1 MKFSQWSLRSK
12 MVMATL
18 ALLTAICFIVGLVCF
33 ASMSV
38 VLNGRLKETLLN
50 TSRQVTT
57 YVASGNTNPATY
69 PGVGYGTL
77 IAQVKGGVL
86 LTQPTLVSNVVGSKN
101 VEASDISTIASVEPT
116 DGQVDKHL
124 SFGDYRFIAVPLS
137 DGTTVITGIPTDDVN
152 DPLATLISTII
163 LVSASGLLAMG
174 LVGTVIIRRAMA
186 PLNQLSAVA
195 TRVSQLPLNE
205 GEVTLAERVP
215 SSAANHNTEV
225 GAVGLALNRMLDNV
239 AQALQARQRSETKV
253 RQFVADASHELRTP
267 LTAIRG
273 YTEMLRMT
281 EDLSPSGEKSLSRV
295 ESQSK
300 RMGAMVE
307 DLLTLARLDEGKPL
321 ELADTEM
328 TQLVLETVNDMKVA
342 IGDHRWQLDLP
353 SDPFIIKADAGAIR
367 QVLLNLLS
375 NAAKH
380 TDAGTVVVTSL
391 RNVENNMLRLSV
403 RDSGPGIAP
412 EFQADIFDRFS
423 RADVA
428 RSGHD
433 GTTGLGLSIVHAIV
447 QAHGGKITLKSEPG
461 HTEFMVDLPRGIAP
475 TPQG

>member
-1 MKFSQWSLRSK
+1 
-12 MVMATL
+12 MATL
-18 ALLTAICFIVGLVCF
+18 ALLTAICFIVGLVCY
-33 ASMSV
+33 ASMSF
-38 VLNGRLKETLLN
+38 VLNNRLNSDLVDSSYRTSTTFSVQTNLN
-50 TSRQVTT
+50 GQS
-57 YVASGNTNPATY
+57 YATVR
-69 PGVGYGTL
+69 GIAIGTL
-77 IAQVKGGVL
+77 IATVPQNAEATGGFVSDSR
-86 LTQPTLVSNVVGSKN
+86 TGQPDGLQPFSAKDKKTITSIP
-101 VEASDISTIASVEPT
+101 SDGRFYDAHFDE
-116 DGQVDKHL
+116 
-124 SFGDYRFIAVPLS
+124 GDYRLVSIPLS
-137 DGTTVITGIPTDDVN
+137 NGTSLITGLPLN
-152 DPLATLISTII
+152 DLNDTLATLISTII
-163 LVSASGLLAMG
+163 LVSASGLIAMG
-174 LVGTVIIRRAMA
+174 MVGTVIIRRAMT

-195 TRVSQLPLNE
+195 TKVSQLPLDE
-205 GEVTLAERVP
+205 GEVNLAERVP
-215 SSAANHNTEV
+215 TSAANPNTEV

-239 AQALQARQRSETKV
+239 SQALQARQRSETKV

-281 EDLSPSGEKSLSRV
+281 ENLSQSGEKSLSRV

-342 IGDHRWQLDLP
+342 LGDHRWQLDLP

-380 TDAGTVVVTSL
+380 TDAGTVVTTSL
-391 RNVENNMLRLSV
+391 RNVEGGMLRLGV
-403 RDSGPGIAP
+403 RDNGPGIP
-412 EFQADIFDRFS
+412 KDFQSDIFDRFS
-423 RADVA
+423 RVDVA

-461 HTEFMVDLPRGIAP
+461 DTEFMVDLPRGH
-475 TPQG
+475 